1 MRSFLNQVRRM
12 KLDVATIAPV
22 HGAPV
27 PWSAFVSAMGTGA
40 R

>member
-1 MRSFLNQVRRM
+1 
-12 KLDVATIAPV
+12 VATIAPV

-27 PWSAFVSAMGTGA
+27 PWSTLVAAMGATA